1 MTSESASIRS
11 EALAHHLA
19 RFPEDLRDIRRLQR
33 RFDLDATQAA
43 RAIES
48 WLSSEAL
55 RGPAGAPWTH

>member
-1 MTSESASIRS
+1 MTSESASTRS

-33 RFDLDATQAA
+33 RFDLDAAQVA

-48 WLSSEAL
+48 WLTSEAL